1 MLSTSSCGSVTSC
14 VRLELDLEKP
24 FRSPLIV
31 RFGYR
36 AGQEL
41 GRRVIFPPIFRVRV
55 EGLNRVP
62 EDGSAI
68 VASNHFSN
76 FDPILLGAFLPRR
89 ITYLAKRE
97 LVDTPVIGALYRL
110 WGVVPVNRDGMDLG
124 AIRQLLRVLRSGYLV
139 GMYPEGTRS
148 RDRVLHSP
156 RSGAAYVALKAGV
169 PILPVSIWGPESFS
183 WRGWVR
189 DGRTTVTIRFGDPIE
204 LGRHTR
210 RIRSQDL
217 DAAGEVIMRAI
228 ASGLPD
234 RYRGV
239 YA

>member
-1 MLSTSSCGSVTSC
+1 M
-14 VRLELDLEKP
+14 RRELGAETP
-24 FRSPLIV
+24 FQSALIV
-31 RFGYR
+31 RLGYR
-36 AGQEL
+36 AGQAL
-41 GRRVIFPPIFRVRV
+41 GRRLVFPPIFRVRV

-62 EDGSAI
+62 EHGAGI

-76 FDPILLGAFLPRR
+76 FDPILLGAYLPRR

-97 LVDTPVIGALYRL
+97 LVDTPILGALYRL
-110 WGVVPVNRDGMDLG
+110 WGVIPVTRDGMDLG
-124 AIRQLLRVLRSGYLV
+124 AIRQLFRVLKSEYLV

-148 RDRVLHSP
+148 RDHVLHAP
-156 RSGAAYVALKAGV
+156 HAGAAYIALKAGV
-169 PILPVSIWGPESFS
+169 PIVPVSIWGPDMFS

-189 DGRTTVTIRFGDPIE
+189 DGRASVTIRFGSPIE
-204 LGRHTR
+204 LGRYQGR
-210 RIRSQDL
+210 VRSQDL

-234 RYRGV
+234 RYRGA